1 MKWGKLVRSMAF
13 LEGKGSD
20 QKFILRQVNFMI
32 LIEYLRR
39 HIKEA
44 VGYKDIVFEEI
55 NLEVIRT

>member
-1 MKWGKLVRSMAF
+1 MAF